1 MAVFGHKDL
10 AFHPIDLVG
19 VAVVLKML
27 RIVGEIVDRRHGR
40 ELVEAID
47 EHTLGVKVGEA
58 ERSHEFGAA
67 MLSCPVF
74 GLSKQCAAYF
84 QIVDEINPA
93 EASRLFVPRAVGLVV
108 DDTSHT
114 SHDFSVA
121 PRQIV
126 IGLAEFE
133 GGILLWVVG
142 VEHILEQV
150 GHGKSVILIEFVV
163 EADELFELRTVL
175 HFGDFY
181 RHGVL
186 QVKVERGTRRIV

>member
-1 MAVFGHKDL
+1 
-10 AFHPIDLVG
+10 
-19 VAVVLKML
+19 ML
-27 RIVGEIVDRRHGR
+27 RIVGEIVDGRHGR
-40 ELVEAID
+40 ELVEAVD
-47 EHTLGVKVGEA
+47 EHALRVEIGET
-58 ERSHEFGAA
+58 ERSHEFGAVMFA
-67 MLSCPVF
+67 RPVF
-74 GLSKQCAAYF
+74 GLAQQGTAHL

-121 PRQIV
+121 SRQKV
-126 IGLAEFE
+126 FSLAEFE
-133 GGILLWVVG
+133 GRVLLRVVG

-150 GHGKSVILIEFVV
+150 GHGKSVVLIEFVV

-186 QVKVERGTRRIV
+186 QVKVERGTLPIV